1 MFLEQKKKLASSSQ
15 KCVLRTRNWVNLKG
29 YFLFLNSDSC
39 FVFFFIHFLFPPPPK
54 VFCHFVQTLK
64 YKIECTF
71 LPDLFLVVL
80 VGLFSFQR
88 LNLFLAFIMDKLP
101 VPASIFDQLLKPL
114 KAHFICF
121 TFIWV
126 DFTEKKDAASNVAHP
141 ERDVAQSPAAKEL
154 HRDRQEQRR
163 LCIWIARRSSQH
175 KVSFLICVYFIL
187 SLLSKVPNYTFL
199 PNAHFSSFTYCYQLV
214 NVISFSLSQ
223 SDPIKPHLLYWN

>member
-1 MFLEQKKKLASSSQ
+1 MFLEQKKVGFILPEMWLGGLGIEWIWKVIIFFKIMIL
-15 KCVLRTRNWVNLKG
+15 VFLFFI
-29 YFLFLNSDSC
+29 YFLFR
-39 FVFFFIHFLFPPPPK
+39 PPPK
-54 VFCHFVQTLK
+54 VFCHFVQTIK
-64 YKIECTF
+64 YKTECSF

-101 VPASIFDQLLKPL
+101 LPASIVDQILKPL

-163 LCIWIARRSSQH
+163 LCIWIARSSSQH
-175 KVSFLICVYFIL
+175 KVSFLNMYIL
-187 SLLSKVPNYTFL
+187 FFCCMIG
-199 PNAHFSSFTYCYQLV
+199 HE
-214 NVISFSLSQ
+214 
-223 SDPIKPHLLYWN
+223 IKWIRLKL